1 MVMKL
6 CEGLHQLRV
15 DFQVT
20 PEIRRFAYIYLME
33 GASCYLVDSGV
44 GGSEKAIF
52 SYMEAI
58 GRKPEEIQGIFLTHA
73 HPDHIG
79 SAARIKELTGCTVYA
94 SRGERRWIE
103 DIDLQFRERPIPNF
117 HALAGASTRVDTVVK
132 DGDVITPEPGM
143 EIRAVGS
150 RGHSCD
156 GVSYWLRDREALFTG
171 DAIPA
176 GNDVPIYIN
185 RDWSIATLHRLLD
198 LSPVRLYCPA
208 WDKVYTGPEGAEAIS
223 RALALIGDIQR
234 AVDAVMNNR
243 PATDRAA
250 LIGQICTELGME
262 RFLKNPLFAGTI
274 AAHLPSGMRNVFPE
288 RPK

>member
-1 MVMKL
+1 MKL

-132 DGDVITPEPGM
+132 DGDVVTPEPGM
-143 EIRAVGS
+143 EIRVVGS

-176 GNDVPIYIN
+176 GNDVPIYIS

-198 LSPVRLYCPA
+198 LSPVRFHCPA
-208 WDKVYTGPEGAEAIS
+208 WDKVYTGPEGAEAIA

-234 AVDAVMNNR
+234 SVDAVVNGAH
-243 PATDRAA
+243 ATDRDA
-250 LIGQICTELGME
+250 LIVQICTELGME

>member
-6 CEGLHQLRV
+6 CEGLHQIRV

-20 PEIRRFAYIYLME
+20 PEIKRFAYIYLIE
-33 GASCYLVDSGV
+33 GAACYLVDSGV

-52 SYMEAI
+52 SYMEKI
-58 GRKPEEIQGIFLTHA
+58 GRRPEEIRGIFLTHA

-79 SAARIKELTGCTVYA
+79 SASVIRELTGCTVYA

-103 DIDLQFRERPIPNF
+103 NIDLQFQERPIPNF
-117 HALAGASTRVDTVVK
+117 HALAGASTQVDAVVT

-143 EIRAVGS
+143 EIKVIGS

-156 GVSYWLRDREALFTG
+156 GVSYWLRNREALFTG

-176 GNDVPIYIN
+176 WNDVPIYIN
-185 RDWSIATLHRLLD
+185 RDWSMDTLHRLAS
-198 LSPVRLYCPA
+198 LSPVRFYCPA
-208 WDKVYTGPEGAEAIS
+208 WDKVYTGREGAEAIS
-223 RALALIGDIQR
+223 RALDLIEEIQR
-234 AVDAVMNNR
+234 GVDAVMKDR

-250 LIGQICTELGME
+250 LISQICTKLGME
-262 RFLKNPLFAGTI
+262 RFLGNPLFAGTI
-274 AAHLPSGMRNVFPE
+274 ASHLPSGMQDISSRE
-288 RPK
+288 S